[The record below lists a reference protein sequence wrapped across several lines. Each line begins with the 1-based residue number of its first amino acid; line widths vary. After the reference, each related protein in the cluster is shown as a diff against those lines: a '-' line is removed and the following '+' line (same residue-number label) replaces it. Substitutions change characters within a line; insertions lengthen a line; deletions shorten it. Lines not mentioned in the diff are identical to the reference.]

1 MELLCIQSLV
11 LKSKKGEGKECL
23 LISYDNARHLTVNTF
38 YFAVWII
45 QKSSHDYRFVVG
57 KSEAQRLSFTSQVP
71 GLGSYKAFM
80 EFRTLVW
87 KTEFLPSFTLCWVGS
102 RFRSRETRPAAASAA
117 SKLLGGG
124 GWCIMSIRG
133 DGVYWKVR
141 SALPASGHN
150 LFHCSLTV
158 SCFPLPDCDD
168 ICGYHEYP
176 CRCFLPPVIL
186 DSHFNSES
194 ALAPSFPT
202 RVLEAF
208 PGPLFPKDKSQKAQG
223 EQKRNLKKLDSNSW
237 PLQLFPFSFCLSWF
251 PSLSPV
257 PITSPWIL

>member
-1 MELLCIQSLV
+1 
-11 LKSKKGEGKECL
+11 
-23 LISYDNARHLTVNTF
+23 
-38 YFAVWII
+38 
-45 QKSSHDYRFVVG
+45 
-57 KSEAQRLSFTSQVP
+57 
-71 GLGSYKAFM
+71 
-80 EFRTLVW
+80 
-87 KTEFLPSFTLCWVGS
+87 
-102 RFRSRETRPAAASAA
+102 
-117 SKLLGGG
+117 
-124 GWCIMSIRG
+124 MSIRG

-158 SCFPLPDCDD
+158 SCFPLPNCDD

-223 EQKRNLKKLDSNSW
+223 EQKRNLKKRSW
-237 PLQLFPFSFCLSWF
+237 IPTHGLCSCFRF
-251 PSLSPV
+251 PSVSPDFQV
-257 PITSPWIL
+257 FLPFP